1 MVSATALEF
10 AFAQSPAAMKSIIM
24 SFWLMTISLGHFLI
38 AVFTNLNAQF
48 VHAEGAAEF
57 YFYAVLIFVATT
69 AFIFCAVR
77 YRKRT

>member
-1 MVSATALEF
+1 L
-10 AFAQSPAAMKSIIM
+10 K
-24 SFWLMTISLGHFLI
+24 
-38 AVFTNLNAQF
+38 F

-77 YRKRT
+77 YRMRT